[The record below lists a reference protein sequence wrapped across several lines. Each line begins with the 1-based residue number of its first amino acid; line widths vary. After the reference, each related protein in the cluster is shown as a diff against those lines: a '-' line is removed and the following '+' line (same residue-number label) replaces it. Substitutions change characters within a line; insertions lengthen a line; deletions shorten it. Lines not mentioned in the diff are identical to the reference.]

1 LLSNLNDQKSFKLS
15 FILPFLL
22 KNSMISRTAKKPEI
36 QTTKPIKTATIDIQG
51 MKCAGCVKAVERQL
65 TNNPGVISA
74 CVNLVTQVAVVR
86 YESDTILPETLAEKL
101 TERGFTSQARSEFQD
116 PSILSLKQRNLKD
129 NQQQFQQLLFAIL
142 LLFFSFLGH
151 VHHLGGPSFLFLNH
165 IWFHWTLATLALL
178 FPGRPI
184 LVDGFRSLCYGM
196 PNMNTL
202 VGIGT
207 FSAYFTSCLALFF
220 PQLHW
225 ECFFDEPVMLL
236 GFIFLGRTL
245 ESRARN
251 RASSALLALFALQ
264 PEEAN
269 LVPDPTIND
278 PSEIKIPVSQVRVG
292 EWLRVL
298 PGAKIPVDG
307 ELVNGTTSV
316 DESMLTGESLPVF
329 KEPGA
334 TVSAGTINLS
344 GVIIIQANRIGKN
357 TTLSQII
364 ASVEEAQTRKAP
376 IQQLVD
382 TVAGYFTYGVMA
394 IASATFLFWYLWGT
408 KLWPHVLQHEM
419 THELGSMV
427 MNTTPL
433 LLSIKLAI
441 AVLVIACP
449 CALGLATPTAIL
461 VGTSMGAEKGILI
474 KGGDLLEQIH
484 KLNTI
489 VFDKTGT
496 LTQGKPTITDYL
508 TVNCQ
513 QTQLL
518 QIAASLE
525 KGTNHPLAN
534 AILETATNL
543 GILPVNAQDLC
554 TNAGM
559 GVEGKI
565 DGKMA
570 ILGGQN
576 YLINQGVH
584 IPKNIIQHSDELA
597 SSGKTLV
604 YVAFDQQ
611 LLGVIALEDQLRS
624 DAVATVKCLQDMG
637 LQVVL
642 LTGDQEKTAQ
652 AIAKKLNLTE
662 VYAQV
667 KPQEKAEI
675 IAKLQ
680 TNSRL
685 IAMVGDGINDAPALA
700 QANIGISLDGATDV
714 AISTADL
721 VLMSGKLKDVVESL
735 KLSLATFNKIRQ
747 NLFWALGYNLIAI
760 PLAAGILLPKY
771 GILLNPAVAAA
782 FMASSSVIVIT
793 NSLLLYNHW
802 IDN

>member
-1 LLSNLNDQKSFKLS
+1 
-15 FILPFLL
+15 
-22 KNSMISRTAKKPEI
+22 MISLISQPEEVKTSKPI
-36 QTTKPIKTATIDIQG
+36 QTVTLDVQG

-65 TNNPGVISA
+65 TNNSGVISA
-74 CVNLVTQVAVVR
+74 CVNLITQVAVVK
-86 YESDTILPETLAEKL
+86 YDSETILPQTLAQKL
-101 TERGFTSQARSEFQD
+101 TEKGFPSQARSEVQED
-116 PSILSLKQRNLKD
+116 SILTLKQRNLQE
-129 NQQQFQQLLFAIL
+129 NQQQLNQLLIAIFL
-142 LLFFSFLGH
+142 LLFSFLGH
-151 VHHLGGPSFLFLNH
+151 LNHLGGPSLPLLNN
-165 IWFHWTLATLALL
+165 IWFHWSLATLALL

-184 LVDGFRSLCYGM
+184 LVEGFRSLCYGM

-220 PQLHW
+220 PDLHW

-251 RASSALLALFALQ
+251 RASSALFALFSLQ

-269 LVPDPTIND
+269 LVPNPTIND
-278 PSEIKIPVSQVRVG
+278 PSEIKIPVHQVRVG

-307 ELVNGTTSV
+307 ELVNGSTSV
-316 DESMLTGESLPVF
+316 EESMLTGESLPIF
-329 KEPGA
+329 KQPGDL
-334 TVSAGTINLS
+334 VSAGTINLS
-344 GVIIIQANRIGKN
+344 GVIVIKATRIGKN

-364 ASVEEAQTRKAP
+364 ASVEAAQTRKAP

-382 TVAGYFTYGVMA
+382 TVAGYFAYGVMA
-394 IASATFLFWYLWGT
+394 IASATFLFWYFWGT
-408 KLWPHVLQHEM
+408 KLWPHVLQHGM
-419 THELGSMV
+419 THELGTMV

-474 KGGDLLEQIH
+474 KGGDLLEQVH
-484 KLNTI
+484 RLHTI

-508 TVNCQ
+508 TVNCN
-513 QTQLL
+513 QTELL
-518 QIAASLE
+518 QIAVTLE
-525 KGTNHPLAN
+525 NSTNHPLAN
-534 AILETATNL
+534 AILATAAKEH
-543 GILPVNAQDLC
+543 IFPQNADDLC
-554 TNAGM
+554 TNAGL
-559 GVEGKI
+559 GVAGKI
-565 DGKMA
+565 QGKMA
-570 ILGGQN
+570 LLGSYN
-576 YLINQGVH
+576 YVFNQGVDMS
-584 IPKNIIQHSDELA
+584 KNIVQQSENLA
-597 SSGKTLV
+597 NSGKTLV
-604 YVAFDQQ
+604 YVSLDQQ

-642 LTGDQEKTAQ
+642 LTGDHEKTAQ
-652 AIAKKLNLTE
+652 AIAQKLNITE

-667 KPQEKAEI
+667 KPQGKAEI
-675 IAKLQ
+675 ISKLQ
-680 TNSRL
+680 KDSRL

-700 QANIGISLDGATDV
+700 QANIGISLHGSTDV
-714 AISTADL
+714 AMETADI

-747 NLFWALGYNLIAI
+747 NLFWALGYNLITI
-760 PLAAGILLPKY
+760 PLAAGILLPSY

-782 FMASSSVIVIT
+782 FMASSSVIVVT
-793 NSLLLYNHW
+793 NSLLLYNCFTV
-802 IDN
+802 DN